1 MAYIGHQAADRF
13 VSQPAV
19 DQFSGDGSTTAF
31 TLSFPVSSDQDIL
44 VSVDGVI
51 QDTAAYAVS
60 SGTTLTFTAAP
71 SSNSGNNIFVN
82 YLARTS
88 ATVAHPSTSALAATT
103 GAFSD
108 AVSFSGGITGDVAFD
123 TNTLVVDA
131 ANNRVGIGTAPERD
145 LHVKGAANDPV
156 HFKLEGDSS
165 DYARIMFD
173 DGSNDNIGE
182 IRYDFGSDYM
192 TFNTNDVE
200 RMRISSAG
208 EITKA
213 TQPAFQARPASEQS
227 NLPIN
232 AYTQIVFG
240 TEVFDIGSNFA
251 SNVFTA
257 PVAGKY
263 ALHLSLRVD
272 NMDIDTTYY
281 DFRIVTSNR
290 DYKFFQGMAQFDA
303 DGYSHAITI
312 SCVADMDASDTAQVK
327 VDIPNAGAAQADVN
341 ANSFFSGMLIG

>member
-103 GAFSD
+103 GAFGD
-108 AVSFSGGITGDVAFD
+108 AVTMAGAATVDGTLTA
-123 TNTLVVDA
+123 NTLTTLVGSVTHGTDSGDTRFSVNS
-131 ANNRVGIGTAPERD
+131 ANQYTMVFKNAGNIAGQIG
-145 LHVKGAANDPV
+145 
-156 HFKLEGDSS
+156 
-165 DYARIMFD
+165 
-173 DGSNDNIGE
+173 GS
-182 IRYDFGSDYM
+182 GSDVLR
-192 TFNTNDVE
+192 FSNA
-200 RMRISSAG
+200 AG
-208 EITKA
+208 TTTLEANSGQFTLPL
-213 TQPAFQARPASEQS
+213 QPAFQARPASEQS

-251 SNVFTA
+251 PNVFTA

-272 NMDIDTTYY
+272 NMDIDTTFY

-327 VDIPNAGAAQADVN
+327 VDIPNAGASQADVN
-341 ANSFFSGMLIG
+341 GNSFFSGMLIG